1 MPRSLSSRLQ
11 DAQQRRRRREHAQT
25 ERNNSL
31 RFSEKSG
38 TGSAPTRSSLS
49 RVDAITDSAPSPN
62 LSRAQQAQ
70 RLCRQREAVERA
82 AHLQVDDAESA
93 RHGTYASAV
102 TDENHRRWRAQQ
114 NRVRTFLS
122 LLSMPNS
129 IPGRLMWRMCTPHV
143 RLYVR
148 HFLFAHSSLMR
159 VTDT

>member
-31 RFSEKSG
+31 RFSETSG
-38 TGSAPTRSSLS
+38 TRSAPTHSSLS
-49 RVDAITDSAPSPN
+49 RVNAVTDSAPSPN

-70 RLCRQREAVERA
+70 RLHRQRKAVERA

-102 TDENHRRWRAQQ
+102 TDENDRRQRA
-114 NRVRTFLS
+114 
-122 LLSMPNS
+122 
-129 IPGRLMWRMCTPHV
+129 
-143 RLYVR
+143 
-148 HFLFAHSSLMR
+148 
-159 VTDT
+159 